1 MATFGALKLSTVR
14 AHIPRYGVPHVAFET
29 PDDAPAPTIPTALT
43 VGDLTMLVTVFESFR
58 RRGVT
63 AIRAAGGTGG
73 WRRSAPADGG
83 KRNDAGVKLST
94 VVKTLAGVVGETA
107 VFLPGVDRVLGTPVA
122 RFGAT
127 ARDALTSL
135 CSSPSGSQPVPWHV
149 SVAGVTIIG
158 PRTGV
163 PVVLDPL
170 DGEVGP
176 VYHFGGDTGLLGLLP
191 GNTIEGRTIDVL
203 RVFADK
209 GKIRAEAIVAT

>member
-1 MATFGALKLSTVR
+1 MATLGTLRLSAARV
-14 AHIPRYGVPHVAFET
+14 HIPRYGIPHVAMET
-29 PDDAPAPTIPTALT
+29 PDDAAVPGVPTTLT
-43 VGDLTMLVTVFESFR
+43 VGDLPMLVTVFESFR

-63 AIRAAGGTGG
+63 AIRAVGGMGG

-83 KRNDAGVKLST
+83 KRNDAGIKLST
-94 VVKTLAGVVGETA
+94 VVTTLAGVVGETTL
-107 VFLPGVDRVLGTPVA
+107 FLPGVDRVLGTPVV

-149 SVAGVTIIG
+149 SIAGVTVLG
-158 PRTGV
+158 PRTGA
-163 PVVLDPL
+163 PVASDVL

-191 GNTIEGRTIDVL
+191 GNTIEGRVIDVL

-209 GKIRAEAIVAT
+209 GKVRAEAILAT